1 MIAAAVTYK
10 LSALEHQGRYAE
22 RERVSKVVCGTT
34 EELVMQI
41 ATLEQWFSTA
51 LLLTPA
57 TRLSTPRSLE
67 DKQYQT
73 LFGVYHVASNW

>member
-34 EELVMQI
+34 EELV
-41 ATLEQWFSTA
+41 E
-51 LLLTPA
+51 
-57 TRLSTPRSLE
+57 LSRYAA
-67 DKQYQT
+67 D
-73 LFGVYHVASNW
+73 SNSQL

>member
-34 EELVMQI
+34 EELVRCISSPTDLIHCKLVQMSLNIDI
-41 ATLEQWFSTA
+41 A
-51 LLLTPA
+51 
-57 TRLSTPRSLE
+57 R
-67 DKQYQT
+67 
-73 LFGVYHVASNW
+73 